1 MFATA
6 NQSLE
11 ARTLSR
17 DLKMSPRSTQS
28 GRVRKR
34 RRNKTANPK
43 VNKKARPNTRTDRPT
58 DRQKRDVESR
68 ARD

>member
-43 VNKKARPNTRTDRPT
+43 VNKKARPNTLADFFEYF
-58 DRQKRDVESR
+58 QKREKKSR